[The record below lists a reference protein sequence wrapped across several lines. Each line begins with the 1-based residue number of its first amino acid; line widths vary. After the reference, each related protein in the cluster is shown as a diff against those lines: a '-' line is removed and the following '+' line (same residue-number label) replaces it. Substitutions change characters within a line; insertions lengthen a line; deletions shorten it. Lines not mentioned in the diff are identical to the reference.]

1 MTPAPA
7 RPWHLPALLAALAML
22 GPFSIDTYLPAF
34 AAIGSSLNASMVEVQ
49 QTLTVYLLAYAAM
62 MLWQGAISDAL
73 GRRPVIIAHLA
84 VYALACLGCAIAGN
98 IESLLLFRVLQ
109 GMSAGAGIVVGR
121 AIIRDRYHG
130 PEAQRLMSRVTM
142 LFAIAP
148 AVAPVLGGWLLVLT
162 GWRAIFYSLLALTL
176 GLLAWCWRE
185 LPETLPPARRQSLH
199 PRVLFRNY
207 LEVGRSGRFLLF
219 SGIIAVNF
227 AGFFIYIPAAPVF
240 LIEHLGVTASG
251 FAWLFLPSIAGIVTG
266 AIISGRVA
274 GRLSPSRTIEAGYAL
289 MVGATLANLLLC
301 WLRPPELPWN
311 VMPLFVYT
319 CGMSLV
325 MPSVSLLLL
334 DLFPTMRG
342 LASSLQGFMQVAL
355 SGIVAGVVSPY
366 LAHSVLAL
374 ALGMAGF
381 LALGLLLWGGF
392 RYLEHNQRPQA

>member
-1 MTPAPA
+1 MSPTAA

-34 AAIGSSLNASMVEVQ
+34 PAIAATLQASMVEVQ
-49 QTLTVYLLAYAAM
+49 QSLTVYLLAYAAM

-73 GRRPVIIAHLA
+73 GRRPVILAHLA

-98 IESLLLFRVLQ
+98 IESLLLFRILQ
-109 GMSAGAGIVVGR
+109 GMSAGAGIVIGR

-130 PEAQRLMSRVTM
+130 PEAQKLMSRVTM

-148 AVAPVLGGWLLVLT
+148 AVAPVLGGWLLVFT
-162 GWRAIFYSLLALTL
+162 GWRAIFYALLLLTL
-176 GLLAWCWRE
+176 GLLAWCWKA

-199 PRVLFRNY
+199 PRVLLHNY

-240 LIEHLGVTASG
+240 LIDHLGVTASG
-251 FAWLFLPSIAGIVTG
+251 FAWLFLPSIAGIVAG
-266 AIISGRVA
+266 AVISGRVA
-274 GRLSPSRTIEAGYAL
+274 GKLSPRHTIETGYAL
-289 MVGATLANLLLC
+289 MIVAACANLVLC

-325 MPSVSLLLL
+325 MPSISLLLL

-342 LASSLQGFMQVAL
+342 LTSSLQGFMQVAL
-355 SGIVAGVVSPY
+355 SGIVAGLVSPY
-366 LAHSVLAL
+366 LAHSVFAL
-374 ALGMAGF
+374 AQGMAGF
-381 LALGLLLWGGF
+381 LLLGFMLWGAY
-392 RYLEHNQRPQA
+392 RYLEHHRADHP

>member
-1 MTPAPA
+1 
-7 RPWHLPALLAALAML
+7 ML

-34 AAIGSSLNASMVEVQ
+34 PEIAASLKVGMVEVQ
-49 QTLTVYLLAYAAM
+49 QSLTVYLLAYAFM

-73 GRRPVIIAHLA
+73 GRRPVILAHLA

-148 AVAPVLGGWLLVLT
+148 AVAPVLGGWLLVFT
-162 GWRAIFYSLLALTL
+162 GWRAIFYFLLVLTL
-176 GLLAWCWRE
+176 GLLAWCWRD

-199 PRVLFRNY
+199 PRALFRNY
-207 LEVGRSGRFLLF
+207 REVGRSGRFLLF
-219 SGIIAVNF
+219 SGMIAVNF
-227 AGFFIYIPAAPVF
+227 AGFFVYIPAAPVF

-274 GRLSPSRTIEAGYAL
+274 GRLSPQHTIETGYAL
-289 MVGATLANLLLC
+289 MLAATAANLLLC
-301 WLRPPELPWN
+301 ALRPPQLPWN
-311 VMPLFVYT
+311 VAPLFVYT

-325 MPSVSLLLL
+325 MPSVSLLML
-334 DLFPTMRG
+334 DLFPAMRG

-355 SGIVAGVVSPY
+355 SGIVAGIVSPY

-374 ALGMAGF
+374 ATGMAGF
-381 LALGLLLWGGF
+381 LVAGVALYAAY
-392 RYLEHNQRPQA
+392 RYLEHRYPIRS